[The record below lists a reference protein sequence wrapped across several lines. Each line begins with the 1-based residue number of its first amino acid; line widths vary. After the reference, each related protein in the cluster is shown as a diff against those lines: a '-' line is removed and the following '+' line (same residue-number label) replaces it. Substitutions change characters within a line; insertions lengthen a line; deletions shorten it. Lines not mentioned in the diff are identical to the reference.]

1 MLSADKKYMQMALAL
16 GARGLGQVAPNPAV
30 GCVLVKD
37 GTIVGRGHT
46 QKGGRPHAET
56 EALKQAGDAAK
67 GATAY
72 VTLEPCSHHGK
83 TPPCAEA
90 LIKAGIARVVI
101 AQEDPDPR
109 VSGKGVAMLK
119 AAGMEVVVGVLEE
132 EAEFLQE
139 GFLKRIRHGRPL
151 FTLKLATTLDGRI
164 ALESGESRWI
174 TGELA
179 RAAVHRLRA
188 SHDAV
193 MVGIGTVLADNPE
206 LTCRLAGME
215 SNHVVR
221 VVVDRQ
227 LSIKLDS
234 KLVES
239 AQKEPTW
246 IITREGRDAGKAAAL
261 EKKGVKIIPVP
272 TDDVG
277 YIDLRV
283 AARKLGEEGLTRVLV
298 EGGAY
303 LAAAMLKDHV
313 IDRLEWFTAPRVIGG
328 DGKEGL
334 KALGLSTL
342 AQTPYFKPISCRLL
356 GEDRLETFARAG

>member
-1 MLSADKKYMQMALAL
+1 MTGTDKKYMAVALNL
-16 GARGLGQVAPNPAV
+16 GARMLGQVAPNPSV

-37 GTIVGRGHT
+37 GRIIGRGVT

-56 EALKQAGDAAK
+56 EALNCAGAEAS

-72 VTLEPCSHHGK
+72 VSLEPCSHHGK
-83 TPPCAEA
+83 TGPCAEA
-90 LIKAGIARVVI
+90 LIKAGIKRVVI

-119 AAGMEVVVGVLEE
+119 AAGIEVVVGVLED
-132 EAEFLQE
+132 EAEFIQE
-139 GFLKRIRHGRPL
+139 GFLKRVKHGRPL
-151 FTLKLATTLDGRI
+151 FTLKLATSLDGRI
-164 ALESGESRWI
+164 ALSTGESKWI

-206 LTCRLAGME
+206 LTCRLSGME
-215 SNHVVR
+215 NTHVVR

-227 LSIKLDS
+227 LTIKLDS
-234 KLVES
+234 KLVEG
-239 AQKEPTW
+239 AKLDPTW
-246 IITREGRDAGKAAAL
+246 IITREKRDTSKAEAL
-261 EKKGVKIIPVP
+261 EKKGVKVIPVP
-272 TDDVG
+272 SDDVG

-303 LAAAMLKDHV
+303 LAAAMLKDDL
-313 IDRLEWFTAPRVIGG
+313 IDRLEWFTAPRLIGG

-334 KALGLSTL
+334 KALGLDNL
-342 AQTPYFKPISCRLL
+342 QQTPRFRPIFSRQM
-356 GEDRLETFARAG
+356 GDDRLESFVRAG